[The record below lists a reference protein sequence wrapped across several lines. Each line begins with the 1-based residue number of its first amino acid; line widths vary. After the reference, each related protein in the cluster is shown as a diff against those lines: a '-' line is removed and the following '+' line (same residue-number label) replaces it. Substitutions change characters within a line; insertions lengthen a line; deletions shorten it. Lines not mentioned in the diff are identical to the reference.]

1 MKAQHPIAH
10 RMVETSSSELTFCR
24 FGELLEETIHGRA
37 GRAGGRELPRVLLL
51 LEAAMFHHC
60 NWGSSGG
67 ACSECYTPA
76 DPLHGLKKAAKTTQ
90 KSPTG
95 LQNPPE
101 ACDEACHMSNTS
113 GHVYIV
119 RGMARPP

>member
-90 KSPTG
+90 KALPDSKTHRRPATRHATCLIRLG
-95 LQNPPE
+95 
-101 ACDEACHMSNTS
+101 MS
-113 GHVYIV
+113 I
-119 RGMARPP
+119 